1 MKLFCYFPQANPEQ
15 RSYLISA
22 LYIACHLSAGKNQK
36 NQTTK
41 NAYCFK
47 SNN

>member
-15 RSYLISA
+15 SSYLISA
-22 LYIACHLSAGKNQK
+22 LYIACHLSAGKNQ
-36 NQTTK
+36 TTK
-41 NAYCFK
+41 IAYCFK